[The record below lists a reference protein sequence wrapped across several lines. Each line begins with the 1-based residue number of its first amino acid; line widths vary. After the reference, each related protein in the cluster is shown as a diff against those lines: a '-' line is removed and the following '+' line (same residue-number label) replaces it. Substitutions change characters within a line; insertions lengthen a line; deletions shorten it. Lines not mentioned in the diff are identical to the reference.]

1 MLDIP
6 QEIKNKFKQSS
17 VHKDLIIKFDDYDDY
32 DFDKSRNYAL
42 DNPTF
47 SEDIARE
54 YAQGCS
60 LGSFA
65 IDPRKSNSYQYMIVS
80 MRVKLIDNTIP
91 ESQATWDLAI
101 GSQTSQLPNKLLT
114 MFYNCEDWV
123 DISCIN
129 EIPQNLVGVDRLYLY
144 DSIMGDFTMT
154 AHVEI
159 KDIKVE
165 YTDDANGTRT
175 AYTSYGISAYEDY
188 VDMTNDNLLEESFS
202 LNESLCSQDDLQ
214 FGACEASYIEFECC
228 NKNGKYKKMNISPYI
243 NIAQENVCHGLN
255 LSICNPKYQGHSE
268 IQGDGNAI
276 SWGIGYGEDITKIP
290 PSLINQYKYIIVSN
304 YIKCTELTSQNP
316 LTAVFGFRTIDNVW
330 YKDTERQYSFTANSE
345 WVRYIGVIEVSR
357 LTNKYLMDMILS
369 FNYES
374 YTSIVIDYKQA
385 MLELSNTGIPS
396 DYEESYVFSG
406 GDYKYLLQG
415 KYQVP
420 LGKYHVTSVQKTSN
434 KGTKRIQ
441 AYDNSTLLD
450 VNAEDWYSS
459 YMYGVSFTDYV
470 SDGFQFARQIF
481 ASYFNIVE
489 FLGIDTDSRFYSKEI
504 LSVSDITSY
513 KVSKYMDRNASSFI
527 RYAKFT
533 ISNVDVNKTYKV
545 HAYHSALP
553 DDYIIE
559 HYLGNEP
566 RGAYKYGNILI
577 EEVLPNSQCNC
588 FIVDDNDLFALSETT
603 TSINIYV
610 ACSYTDR
617 NKADLMTY
625 IRNVTVSEV
634 DYKPELKNAS
644 TRLMYYNYGTKE
656 IFNAPGGITARQVVQ
671 SLLEVCGCFFMI
683 NRYGVPSFIYCVKS
697 SLYPSETLYPDIDL
711 YPRGTGETADKSLY
725 KEYEF
730 EDYQVKDIG
739 KIQIKKLASDNVTP
753 ICEWEYVGDANKENT
768 YIISDNVFY
777 CSTEMEYDYDNM
789 PEVSTLLTNMF
800 SMISNIGFIPHDTK
814 AVGLPYVE
822 VGDRIRLEETDG
834 SIETFIF
841 SRYLKGI
848 QSLEDNY
855 EATGREKT
863 QAISNYG
870 YSIWEG

>member
-1 MLDIP
+1 MLRLDIP
-6 QEIKNKFKQSS
+6 QAIKNKFKQSS
-17 VHKDLIIKFDDYDDY
+17 VHKDLIIKFYDYDT
-32 DFDKSRNYAL
+32 DKSRNYAL
-42 DNPTF
+42 NNPVYVKDITATYGYAYHFDNF
-47 SEDIARE
+47 
-54 YAQGCS
+54 Y
-60 LGSFA
+60 
-65 IDPRKSNSYQYMIVS
+65 IDPLKSNTYDYMITS
-80 MRVKLIDNTIP
+80 MKVKLSNYTGDAQNPNLQFTI
-91 ESQATWDLAI
+91 
-101 GSQTSQLPNKLLT
+101 GKQTAQLQNAFTPNIT
-114 MFYNCEDWV
+114 TV
-123 DISCIN
+123 DEWITISCIN
-129 EIPQNLVGVDRLYLY
+129 SLSDMIGIGRLYIM
-144 DSIMGDFTMT
+144 DSIFNNGAMT

-165 YTDDANGTRT
+165 YTNDVNGTYT
-175 AYTSYGISAYEDY
+175 EYTSYGISAEEDY
-188 VDMTNDNLLEESFS
+188 SDITNENLLEESFI
-202 LNESLCSQDDLQ
+202 LNESLCSQDDLR

-228 NKNGKYKKMNISPYI
+228 NKNGKYKKKNISAYI
-243 NIAQENVCHGLN
+243 NTAQENVCHGLN
-255 LSICNPKYQGHSE
+255 LNIYNPKYQGHGEFSNNY
-268 IQGDGNAI
+268 GLV
-276 SWGIGYGEDITKIP
+276 WGVGYGVNIRKIP
-290 PSLINQYKYIIVSN
+290 QSLINQYKYIIASM
-304 YIKCTELTSQNP
+304 YIRYTYLSSENP
-316 LTAVFGFRTIDNVW
+316 ITAKFGIKTMDGLV
-330 YKDTERQYSFTANSE
+330 YYDTTRQTLLEANSE
-345 WVRYIGVIEVSR
+345 WVRHIAVIEASS
-357 LTNKYLMDMILS
+357 LTMKYLSSMQLHYSGDTADIK
-369 FNYES
+369 
-374 YTSIVIDYKQA
+374 VDYKQA

-396 DYEESYVFSG
+396 DYTESYIFNG

-415 KYQVP
+415 QYQVP

-450 VNAEDWYSS
+450 VNAEDWYAS
-459 YMYGVSFTDYV
+459 YMYGVSFDDYI
-470 SDGFQFARQIF
+470 SNGFQFARQIF
-481 ASYFNIVE
+481 AAYFNIVK
-489 FLGIDTDSRFYSKEI
+489 FLSIDTDDRFYSNEI

-513 KVSKYMDRNASSFI
+513 KVSKYMDSNAYSFI

-533 ISNVDVNKTYKV
+533 ISNVDVNRTYKV
-545 HAYHSALP
+545 HAYNVDLP

-559 HYLGNEP
+559 QYLGNKP
-566 RGAYKYGNILI
+566 RGKYKYGNILI
-577 EEVLPNSQCNC
+577 EEVLPNSQHNR
-588 FIVDDNDLFALSETT
+588 FVVDDNDLFALSETT

-617 NKADLMTY
+617 NKADEVQY
-625 IRNVTVSEV
+625 ITSVTVSEV
-634 DYKPELKNAS
+634 DYKPDLKNAA
-644 TRLMYYNYGTKE
+644 TRLMYYNYGTQD

-697 SLYPSETLYPDIDL
+697 SLYPSETLYPDTDL

-753 ICEWEYVGDANKENT
+753 ICEWEYIGDVNKENT

-789 PEVSTLLTNMF
+789 PEVSTLLANMF

-822 VGDRIRLEETDG
+822 VGDRIRLEETGG

-848 QSLEDNY
+848 QTLEDNY

>member
-1 MLDIP
+1 M
-6 QEIKNKFKQSS
+6 
-17 VHKDLIIKFDDYDDY
+17 HKDLIIKFDDYDT
-32 DFDKSRNYAL
+32 DKSRNYAL
-42 DNPTF
+42 NNPVYSKDITATYGYGYGFDNFYINP
-47 SEDIARE
+47 
-54 YAQGCS
+54 
-60 LGSFA
+60 L
-65 IDPRKSNSYQYMIVS
+65 KSNSYDYMIVS
-80 MRVKLIDNTIP
+80 MKVKLSNYTGDAETPNLRFTI
-91 ESQATWDLAI
+91 
-101 GSQTSQLPNKLLT
+101 GKQTAQLPNALT
-114 MFYNCEDWV
+114 PNITTVDEWV
-123 DISCIN
+123 TVSCIN
-129 EIPQNLVGVDRLYLY
+129 SLSSMIGIDRLYIMN
-144 DSIMGDFTMT
+144 SIFNTGSMT
-154 AHVEI
+154 AHIEV

-165 YTDDANGTRT
+165 YTNDASGTYT
-175 AYTSYGISAYEDY
+175 AYTSYGISADEEYSDI
-188 VDMTNDNLLEESFS
+188 TNDNLLEESFS
-202 LNESLCSQDDLQ
+202 LNESLCSQDDLE
-214 FGACEASYIEFECC
+214 FGACEASYLEFECC
-228 NKNGKYKKMNISPYI
+228 NKNGKYKKKNISVFT
-243 NIAQENVCHGLN
+243 NIAQENVCNGLN
-255 LSICNPKYQGHSE
+255 LSIFNPKYQGHSE
-268 IQGDGNAI
+268 LNNSYGIV
-276 SWGIGYGEDITKIP
+276 WGINYGENIRKIP
-290 PSLINQYKYIIVSN
+290 QSLINQYQYVIASMYIRCTYLSN
-304 YIKCTELTSQNP
+304 SVTAKFGIKTMDNLIYYD
-316 LTAVFGFRTIDNVW
+316 TA
-330 YKDTERQYSFTANSE
+330 RQTLLEANSE
-345 WVRYIGVIEVSR
+345 WVRHIAVIEVSS
-357 LTNKYLMDMILS
+357 LTMKYLSSMQL
-369 FNYES
+369 NYNGD
-374 YTSIVIDYKQA
+374 TTDIKVDYRQA

-396 DYEESYVFSG
+396 EYAESYIFNG

-450 VNAEDWYSS
+450 VNAEDWYAS

-470 SDGFQFARQIF
+470 SNGFQFARQIF
-481 ASYFNIVE
+481 SSYFNIVK
-489 FLGIDTDSRFYSKEI
+489 FLGIDTDARFYSKNI
-504 LSVSDITSY
+504 LTVSDITPY
-513 KVSKYMDRNASSFI
+513 KVLKYMDHNASSFI
-527 RYAKFT
+527 RYAEFQV
-533 ISNVDVNKTYKV
+533 SSVDVNKTYKV
-545 HAYHSALP
+545 HAYNANLA

-577 EEVLPNSQCNC
+577 EEVLPNSQYNR
-588 FIVDDNDLFALSETT
+588 FIVDDNDIFAISDTT

-617 NKADLMTY
+617 NKANETQY
-625 IRNVTVSEV
+625 VTSVTVSEV
-634 DYKPELKNAS
+634 DYKPDLKNAT
-644 TRLMYYNYGTKE
+644 TRLMYYNYGTKD

-683 NRYGVPSFIYCVKS
+683 NRRGIPSFIYCVKS

-711 YPRGTGETADKSLY
+711 FPRGTGETADKSLY

-739 KIQIKKLASDNVTP
+739 RIQIKKLASDNVTP
-753 ICEWEYVGDANKENT
+753 ICEWEYVGDVNKENT

-777 CSTEMEYDYDNM
+777 CSTNMEYDYDNM
-789 PEVSTLLTNMF
+789 PEVSILLTNMF

-848 QSLEDNY
+848 QSLEDNF
-855 EATGREKT
+855 EATGSEKT